1 MTGARH
7 GWIKVTVA
15 GGTAPIIIDGR
26 SYGSAPQII
35 RVDKGL
41 HIVTVRGAGDM
52 FMPFQHDVTV
62 SEGDTVLAAFEVPV
76 RRVAPVQQPQS
87 DTSVAPA
94 PAPDS
99 TGAPATP

>member
-26 SYGSAPQII
+26 SYGSAPQVI

-41 HIVTVRGAGDM
+41 HIVTVRGAGDL
-52 FMPFQHDVTV
+52 FMPFQHDVQV
-62 SEGDTVLAAFEVPV
+62 AEGDTVIAAFEVPV
-76 RRVAPVQQPQS
+76 RRVAPVQPAQS
-87 DTSVAPA
+87 DTTAPQP
-94 PAPDS
+94 PAADS
-99 TGAPATP
+99 TTPPASR

>member
-1 MTGARH
+1 MSGARH

-15 GGTAPIIIDGR
+15 GGTAPIIIDGQ

-62 SEGDTVLAAFEVPV
+62 LEGDTVLAAFEVPV
-76 RRVAPVQQPQS
+76 RRVAPAQQPQS
-87 DTSVAPA
+87 DSAATAAPA
-94 PAPDS
+94 DS
-99 TGAPATP
+99 AAKPATP